1 MNTKRRA
8 ARSGVFR
15 FVPSHC
21 NGARRVEYAPMPR
34 PDRPAL
40 PPIPRTVWALGL
52 VSLFMDVSSEMIH
65 ALLPLFLTASLG
77 ASAAMVGIIEG
88 VGEATAAIV
97 KVFSGYLSD
106 RFGRRKPLILLG
118 YSLGALSKPLFALA
132 GAPMMVLTA
141 RFSDRIGKGIRGA
154 PRDALIAD
162 VTPEAIRGRAY
173 GLRQSLD
180 TAGAFIGPLL
190 AIGLMFVLAND
201 MRAVFWI
208 ALVPGLIAVLCVL
221 LGVEDRAAPGPAA
234 TGRAPI
240 RLGDLRQLGP
250 AFWTIVA
257 IGTVFTLARFSEAFL
272 VLRAHDAGLPLALA
286 PLVLVVMNV
295 VYSLGAYPA
304 GALSDRMPPARL
316 LILALAALI
325 AADLCLALLPGL
337 GGAFA
342 GIALWGVH
350 LALSQGLLS
359 KLVADRAPSNLRASA
374 FGLFNLCSGIML
386 LVASLVAGLLWDRIG
401 PSATFLAGAFI
412 SALSIAL
419 VVATLLRKQP
429 AP

>member
-1 MNTKRRA
+1 MTK
-8 ARSGVFR
+8 
-15 FVPSHC
+15 PS
-21 NGARRVEYAPMPR
+21 R
-34 PDRPAL
+34 PSL

-88 VGEATAAIV
+88 IGEATASIV

-118 YSLGALSKPLFALA
+118 YGLGALSKPLFALA
-132 GAPMMVLTA
+132 GTPGMVLTA

-180 TAGAFIGPLL
+180 TAGAFIGPLI
-190 AIGLMFVLAND
+190 AIGLMLLLADN

-208 ALVPGLIAVLCVL
+208 ALIPGLIAVACVL
-221 LGVEDRAAPGPAA
+221 IGVEDRAADATPG
-234 TGRAPI
+234 TGRVPI
-240 RLGDLRQLGP
+240 RLGDLRQLGTP
-250 AFWTIVA
+250 FWIIVA

-272 VLRAHDAGLPLALA
+272 VLRAHDTGLPLALA

-316 LILALAALI
+316 LILALIALI
-325 AADLCLALLPGL
+325 GADLCLALLHSL
-337 GGAFA
+337 AGAFL

-359 KLVADRAPSNLRASA
+359 KLVADRAPAALRASA
-374 FGLFNLCSGIML
+374 FGVFNLFTGLML
-386 LVASLVAGLLWDRIG
+386 LAASVLAGLLWDRIG
-401 PSATFLAGAFI
+401 PPATFLTGAAI
-412 SALSIAL
+412 SAVSIAL
-419 VVATLLRKQP
+419 VLTALLRKQP